1 MQDKIDSLSI
11 ANLQGLSAEVAQQ
24 KLQTDGYNELAGSKP
39 KSFLRTVI
47 DLMKEPMVILLVICG
62 LLYLL
67 LGSLTEGIVLM
78 GGVLIVIGI
87 TLYQERKT
95 EKTLD
100 KLKDLANPKAIVI
113 RDGEQQ
119 KIASKEVVV
128 DDLIIIKEG
137 DRIPAD
143 AVLVESLNLVADES
157 ILTGESI
164 PVRKRVATSQ
174 SLSVAPGG
182 DDLPFIFSGCLA
194 VQGKG
199 IARVTATG
207 INTQLGKIGKSL
219 EQVVEEK
226 TPLQFEM
233 RRIVRLFAIAGLGL
247 CILLSVFYFL
257 TRGGVIK
264 AFLAGLSLAMAML
277 PEEFPV
283 VYTIFMALGAWRMAK
298 YNVLTRKPSA
308 IETLGS
314 ATVLCSDKTG
324 TITQNKM
331 KVEYL
336 YANNLFQKID
346 NHADVTEGFSEV
358 IQYASLASQQNP
370 FDPMERA
377 INTLSD
383 SLNGQDLASDWQF
396 IKEYPL
402 TSELLV
408 ITRVYYSNKDNKYFI
423 AAKGAPEAIF
433 SLCKLSS
440 EEISTHSDAI
450 QNIAKKGL
458 RVIGVAKSVCNT
470 LPDLH
475 DDYLFDF
482 CGLIGLADPIRPE
495 VPSAVKE
502 CYSAGVRIIMI
513 TGDYPV
519 TAQNIAQQIGLQN
532 TGNII
537 TGDELSTFSDATLQ
551 EKIKTINIFA
561 RIRPEQKLRIAEAL
575 KANNEI
581 VAMTGDGVN
590 DAPALKAAHIG
601 IAMGEKGTD
610 VAREAASIVLLDDNF
625 SSIVAAIRM
634 GRRIFDNLQK
644 AFSYITAIHIPIAG
658 LALFPVFT
666 GLPII
671 LWPIHIAF
679 HELVIDPVSSIVFEN
694 QTEEKNIM
702 GRVPRGKGKFF
713 NRSRM
718 IYSVTQGAGALAIV
732 ILSYL
737 LMLRTHLPE
746 AEIRTFS
753 FITLIIVNISMIF
766 TDLATSQSSIKTIL
780 KSTTATK
787 VIIGIICVALTLI
800 LLFPGTRT
808 IFQFE
813 LFPAKYSI
821 VLFVVFVGTLAL
833 FEVLKRILLKTIPKA
848 VNSTY
853 DANHVNK

>member
-1 MQDKIDSLSI
+1 LQDNVDNLSI

-24 KLQTDGYNELAGSKP
+24 KLQTEGYNELAGSKP

-67 LGSLTEGIVLM
+67 LGNLTEGIVLM
-78 GGVLIVIGI
+78 GGILIVIGI

-95 EKTLD
+95 ERTLD
-100 KLKDLANPKAIVI
+100 RLKDLANPKAIVI
-113 RDGEQQ
+113 RDGKQQ

-137 DRIPAD
+137 DRIAAD

-157 ILTGESI
+157 ILTGESV
-164 PVRKRVATSQ
+164 PVRKKVSTGQ
-174 SLSVAPGG
+174 PLPVAPGG

-199 IARVTATG
+199 IARVIATG

-219 EQVVEEK
+219 EHVVEEK

-247 CILLSVFYFL
+247 CILLSVFYYF
-257 TRGGVIK
+257 TRGGLIK

-314 ATVLCSDKTG
+314 ATVLCTDKTG

-331 KVEYL
+331 EVDYL
-336 YANNLFQKID
+336 YANNRFQKID
-346 NHADVTEGFSEV
+346 SRSDVVEEFAEV
-358 IQYASLASQQNP
+358 IQYAALASQQNP

-377 INTLSD
+377 INILSD
-383 SLNGQDLASDWQF
+383 SLNEHSTEDDWQF

-408 ITRVYYSNKDNKYFI
+408 ITRVYHSDKDNKYFI
-423 AAKGAPEAIF
+423 ATKGAPEAIF
-433 SLCKLSS
+433 SICKLSS
-440 EEISTHSDAI
+440 NEISIHSDAI
-450 QNIAKKGL
+450 QNLAKKGL
-458 RVIGVAKSVCNT
+458 RVIGVAKSTCDT

-475 DDYLFDF
+475 NDYSFEF
-482 CGLIGLADPIRPE
+482 CGLIGLSDPIRPE

-502 CYSAGVRIIMI
+502 CYSAGVRIIMV

-532 TGNII
+532 TDSII
-537 TGDELSTFSDATLQ
+537 TGDELSTLSDTLLQ
-551 EKIKTINIFA
+551 GKIKTTNIFA
-561 RIRPEQKLRIAEAL
+561 RIKPEQKLRIAEAL

-625 SSIVAAIRM
+625 SSIVSAIRM

-679 HELVIDPVSSIVFEN
+679 HELVIDPVSSIVFES

-702 GRVPRGKGKFF
+702 NRVPRGKGRFF
-713 NRSRM
+713 SKTRM
-718 IYSVTQGAGALAIV
+718 IYSATQGAGALAIV

-737 LMLRTHLPE
+737 LMLRSHLPE
-746 AEIRTFS
+746 AEVRTFS
-753 FITLIIVNISMIF
+753 FITLVIVNISMIF

-780 KSTTATK
+780 KSTLATR
-787 VIIGIICVALTLI
+787 VIIGIVCLALSLI
-800 LLFPGTRT
+800 LIFPGTRA

-813 LFPAKYSI
+813 LFPAKYAI
-821 VLFVVFVGTLAL
+821 VLAVVFVSSLAL
-833 FEVLKRILLKTIPKA
+833 FEMLKRLLLKTLPKL
-848 VNSTY
+848 V
-853 DANHVNK
+853 K

>member
-1 MQDKIDSLSI
+1 
-11 ANLQGLSAEVAQQ
+11 
-24 KLQTDGYNELAGSKP
+24 
-39 KSFLRTVI
+39 
-47 DLMKEPMVILLVICG
+47 MKEPMVILLVICG

-78 GGVLIVIGI
+78 GGILIVIGI

-113 RDGEQQ
+113 RDGKQQ

-137 DRIPAD
+137 DRIAAD
-143 AVLVESLNLVADES
+143 AVLVESLNFVADES
-157 ILTGESI
+157 ILTGESV
-164 PVRKRVATSQ
+164 PVRKKVSTGQPLA
-174 SLSVAPGG
+174 VAPGG

-199 IARVTATG
+199 IARVIATG

-219 EQVVEEK
+219 ERVVEEK

-247 CILLSVFYFL
+247 CILLAVFYYF
-257 TRGGVIK
+257 TRGGLIK

-298 YNVLTRKPSA
+298 YNVLTRNPSA

-314 ATVLCSDKTG
+314 ATVLCTDKTG

-331 KVEYL
+331 EVDYL
-336 YANNLFQKID
+336 YANNRSQKID
-346 NHADVTEGFSEV
+346 SRSDVADEFAEV
-358 IQYASLASQQNP
+358 IQYAALASQQNP

-377 INTLSD
+377 INILSD
-383 SLNGQDLASDWQF
+383 SLNELAIENDWQF

-408 ITRVYYSNKDNKYFI
+408 ITRVYHSNKDNKYFI

-433 SLCKLSS
+433 SICKLSS
-440 EEISTHSDAI
+440 NEISIHSDAI
-450 QNIAKKGL
+450 QNLAKKGL
-458 RVIGVAKSVCNT
+458 RVIGVAKSTCDT

-475 DDYLFDF
+475 NDYSFEF
-482 CGLIGLADPIRPE
+482 CGLIGLSDPIRPE

-502 CYSAGVRIIMI
+502 CYSAGVRIIMV

-532 TGNII
+532 ADSII
-537 TGDELSTFSDATLQ
+537 TGDELSTFSDAVLQ
-551 EKIKTINIFA
+551 EKIKTTNIFA
-561 RIRPEQKLRIAEAL
+561 RIKPEQKLRIAEAL

-625 SSIVAAIRM
+625 SSIVSAIRM

-679 HELVIDPVSSIVFEN
+679 HELVIDPVSSIVFES

-702 GRVPRGKGKFF
+702 SRVPRGRGKFF
-713 NRSRM
+713 NKTRM
-718 IYSVTQGAGALAIV
+718 IYSATQGAGALAIV

-737 LMLRTHLPE
+737 LMLRSHLPE
-746 AEIRTFS
+746 AEVRTFS
-753 FITLIIVNISMIF
+753 FITLVIVNISMIF

-780 KSTTATK
+780 KSTLATR
-787 VIIGIICVALTLI
+787 VIIGIVCVALSLI
-800 LLFPGTRT
+800 LIFPGTRA

-813 LFPAKYSI
+813 LFPAKYII
-821 VLFVVFVGTLAL
+821 VLAVVFVCSLAL
-833 FEVLKRILLKTIPKA
+833 FEILKRILLKSLPKS
-848 VNSTY
+848 VNTY
-853 DANHVNK
+853 DANHINK